1 MKGIGPH
8 PENKIQ
14 HRDFSQDSYMV
25 ISSVEKQHSD
35 WSRIVDKKEKELRKA
50 GGKEA
55 LSMVE
60 TRSKA
65 V

>member
-1 MKGIGPH
+1 
-8 PENKIQ
+8 
-14 HRDFSQDSYMV
+14 MV

-55 LSMVE
+55 LSMVQ